1 MMGEGS
7 FLNQIITI
15 GREFGSG
22 GREFGKRLAEELG
35 YAYYDREIMEEIS
48 KRTRLA
54 ESYIH
59 QIVERTPGI
68 YYPITVGK
76 TLHGAEPDYL
86 LRQYTSVYAEQAN
99 TIRDMA
105 AKSDCVIVGR
115 CADYILRDENP
126 LRLFI
131 YADMPSRL
139 KRCREKNH
147 EDDGLNDRQLE
158 RKIRHVD
165 RNRAR
170 YYEYYTGRKWG
181 DRNNYDLLLNTSS
194 MSIKSLVHSLAE
206 LLRQDWTPDGTR
218 TEA

>member
-1 MMGEGS
+1 M
-7 FLNQIITI
+7 NQIITI

-35 YAYYDREIMEEIS
+35 IAYYDREIMEEIS
-48 KRTRLA
+48 KRTQLA
-54 ESYIH
+54 KSYIH
-59 QIVERTPGI
+59 HIVEGAPGV

-115 CADYILRDENP
+115 CADYILREQNP
-126 LRLFI
+126 LRIFV
-131 YADMPSRL
+131 YADMESKLR
-139 KRCREKNH
+139 RCREKSH
-147 EDDGLNDRQLE
+147 EDDALTDKQLA

-165 RNRAR
+165 RSRAR

-181 DRNNYDLLLNTSS
+181 ERVNYDLMVNTSA
-194 MSIKSLVHSLAE
+194 MSVKAAVHSLAE
-206 LLRQDWTPDGTR
+206 MLRR
-218 TEA
+218 EREERN

>member
-1 MMGEGS
+1 M
-7 FLNQIITI
+7 NQIITI

-35 YAYYDREIMEEIS
+35 IAYYDREIMEEIS
-48 KRTRLA
+48 KRTQLA

-59 QIVERTPGI
+59 HIVEGAPGV

-86 LRQYTSVYAEQAN
+86 LRQYTSAYAEQAN

-115 CADYILRDENP
+115 CADYILREQNP
-126 LRLFI
+126 LRIFV
-131 YADMPSRL
+131 YADMESKLR
-139 KRCREKNH
+139 RCREKSH
-147 EDDGLNDRQLE
+147 EDDALTDKQLA

-165 RNRAR
+165 RSRAR

-181 DRNNYDLLLNTSS
+181 ERVNYDLMVNTSA
-194 MSIKSLVHSLAE
+194 MSVKAAVHSLAE
-206 LLRQDWTPDGTR
+206 MLRREREEQN
-218 TEA
+218 

>member
-1 MMGEGS
+1 M
-7 FLNQIITI
+7 NQIITI

-35 YAYYDREIMEEIS
+35 IAYYDREIMEEIS
-48 KRTRLA
+48 KRTQLA

-59 QIVERTPGI
+59 HIVEGAPGI

-115 CADYILRDENP
+115 CADYILREQNP
-126 LRLFI
+126 LRIFV
-131 YADMPSRL
+131 YADMESKLR
-139 KRCREKNH
+139 RCREKSH
-147 EDDGLNDRQLE
+147 EDDALTDKQLA

-165 RNRAR
+165 RSRAR

-181 DRNNYDLLLNTSS
+181 ERVNYDLMVNTSA
-194 MSIKSLVHSLAE
+194 MSIKAAVHSLAE
-206 LLRQDWTPDGTR
+206 MLRREREEQN
-218 TEA
+218 

>member
-1 MMGEGS
+1 M
-7 FLNQIITI
+7 NQIITI

-35 YAYYDREIMEEIS
+35 IAYYDREIMEEIS
-48 KRTRLA
+48 KRTQLA

-59 QIVERTPGI
+59 HIVEGAPGV

-115 CADYILRDENP
+115 CADYILREQNP
-126 LRLFI
+126 LRIFV
-131 YADMPSRL
+131 YADMESKLR
-139 KRCREKNH
+139 RCREKSH
-147 EDDGLNDRQLE
+147 EDDALTDKQLA

-165 RNRAR
+165 RSRAR

-181 DRNNYDLLLNTSS
+181 ERVNYDLMVNTSA
-194 MSIKSLVHSLAE
+194 MSIKAAVHSLAE
-206 LLRQDWTPDGTR
+206 MLRREREEQN
-218 TEA
+218 

>member
-1 MMGEGS
+1 M
-7 FLNQIITI
+7 NQIITI

-35 YAYYDREIMEEIS
+35 IAYYDREIMEEIS

-54 ESYIH
+54 ESYIQH
-59 QIVERTPGI
+59 IVEGAPGI

-105 AKSDCVIVGR
+105 EKSDCVIVGR
-115 CADYILRDENP
+115 CADYILRDRKP
-126 LRLFI
+126 LRIFV
-131 YADMPSRL
+131 YADMESKLR
-139 KRCREKNH
+139 RCREKSH
-147 EDDGLNDRQLE
+147 EDDALTDRQLT

-170 YYEYYTGRKWG
+170 YYEYYTGRRWG
-181 DRNNYDLLLNTSS
+181 DRINYDLMLNTSS
-194 MSIKSLVHSLAE
+194 MSVKAAVHSLAE
-206 LLRQDWTPDGTR
+206 LLRHER
-218 TEA
+218 ENS

>member
-1 MMGEGS
+1 M
-7 FLNQIITI
+7 NQIITI

-35 YAYYDREIMEEIS
+35 IAYYDREIMEEIS

-54 ESYIH
+54 ESYIQH
-59 QIVERTPGI
+59 IVEGAPGI

-105 AKSDCVIVGR
+105 EKSDCVIVGR
-115 CADYILRDENP
+115 CADYILRDRKP
-126 LRLFI
+126 LRIFV
-131 YADMPSRL
+131 YADMESKLR
-139 KRCREKNH
+139 RCREKSH
-147 EDDGLNDRQLE
+147 EDDALTDRQLT

-170 YYEYYTGRKWG
+170 YYEYYTGRRWG
-181 DRNNYDLLLNTSS
+181 DRINYDLMLNTSS
-194 MSIKSLVHSLAE
+194 MSVKAAVHSLAE
-206 LLRQDWTPDGTR
+206 LLRHERENG
-218 TEA
+218 

>member
-1 MMGEGS
+1 M
-7 FLNQIITI
+7 NQIITI
-15 GREFGSG
+15 

-35 YAYYDREIMEEIS
+35 IAYYDREIMEEIS
-48 KRTRLA
+48 KRTQLA

-59 QIVERTPGI
+59 HIVEGAPGI

-86 LRQYTSVYAEQAN
+86 LRQYASVYAEQAN

-105 AKSDCVIVGR
+105 ERSDCVIVGR
-115 CADYILRDENP
+115 CADYILRDRDP
-126 LRLFI
+126 LRIFI
-131 YADMPSRL
+131 YADMESKLR
-139 KRCREKNH
+139 RCREKSH
-147 EDDGLNDRQLE
+147 EDDALTDKQLA

-181 DRNNYDLLLNTSS
+181 DRVNYDLMVNTSA
-194 MSIKSLVHSLAE
+194 MSVKAAVHSLAE
-206 LLRQDWTPDGTR
+206 LLRIEQ
-218 TEA
+218 EEMK

>member
-1 MMGEGS
+1 M
-7 FLNQIITI
+7 NQIITI

-35 YAYYDREIMEEIS
+35 IAYYDREIMEEIS
-48 KRTRLA
+48 KRTQLA

-59 QIVERTPGI
+59 HIVEGAPGV

-115 CADYILRDENP
+115 CADYILREQNP
-126 LRLFI
+126 LRIFV
-131 YADMPSRL
+131 YADMESKLR
-139 KRCREKNH
+139 RCREKSH
-147 EDDGLNDRQLE
+147 EDDALTDKQLA

-165 RNRAR
+165 RSRAR

-181 DRNNYDLLLNTSS
+181 ERVNYDLMVNTSA
-194 MSIKSLVHSLAE
+194 MSIKAAVHSLAE
-206 LLRQDWTPDGTR
+206 MLRR
-218 TEA
+218 EREERN

>member
-1 MMGEGS
+1 M
-7 FLNQIITI
+7 NQIITI

-35 YAYYDREIMEEIS
+35 IAYYDREIMEEIS
-48 KRTRLA
+48 KRTQLA

-59 QIVERTPGI
+59 HIVEGAPGV

-99 TIRDMA
+99 TIRGMA

-115 CADYILRDENP
+115 CADYILREQNP
-126 LRLFI
+126 LRIFV
-131 YADMPSRL
+131 YADMESKLR
-139 KRCREKNH
+139 RCREKSH
-147 EDDGLNDRQLE
+147 EDDALTDKQLA

-165 RNRAR
+165 RSRAR

-181 DRNNYDLLLNTSS
+181 ERVNYDLMVNTSA
-194 MSIKSLVHSLAE
+194 MSVKAAVHSLAE
-206 LLRQDWTPDGTR
+206 MLRLERGNS
-218 TEA
+218 

>member
-1 MMGEGS
+1 M
-7 FLNQIITI
+7 NQIITI

-35 YAYYDREIMEEIS
+35 IAYYDREIMEEIS
-48 KRTRLA
+48 KRTQLA

-59 QIVERTPGI
+59 HIVEGAPGI

-86 LRQYTSVYAEQAN
+86 LRQYASVYAEQAN

-105 AKSDCVIVGR
+105 ERSDCVIVGR
-115 CADYILRDENP
+115 CADYILRDRDP
-126 LRLFI
+126 LRIFI
-131 YADMPSRL
+131 YADMGSKLR
-139 KRCREKNH
+139 RCREKSH
-147 EDDGLNDRQLE
+147 EDDALTDKQLA

-170 YYEYYTGRKWG
+170 YYEYYTGCKWG
-181 DRNNYDLLLNTSS
+181 DRVNYDLMVNTSA
-194 MSIKSLVHSLAE
+194 MSVKAAVHSLAE
-206 LLRQDWTPDGTR
+206 LLRIEQ
-218 TEA
+218 EEMK

>member
-1 MMGEGS
+1 M
-7 FLNQIITI
+7 NQIITI

-35 YAYYDREIMEEIS
+35 IAYYDREIMEEIS
-48 KRTRLA
+48 KRTQLA

-59 QIVERTPGI
+59 HIVEGAPGV

-115 CADYILRDENP
+115 CADYILREQNP
-126 LRLFI
+126 LRIFV
-131 YADMPSRL
+131 YADMESKLR
-139 KRCREKNH
+139 RCREKSH
-147 EDDGLNDRQLE
+147 EDDALTDKQLA

-165 RNRAR
+165 RSRAR

-181 DRNNYDLLLNTSS
+181 ERVNYDLMVNTSA
-194 MSIKSLVHSLAE
+194 MSIKAAVHSLAE
-206 LLRQDWTPDGTR
+206 MLRLERGNS
-218 TEA
+218 

>member
-1 MMGEGS
+1 M
-7 FLNQIITI
+7 NQIITI
-15 GREFGSG
+15 GRVFGSG

-35 YAYYDREIMEEIS
+35 IAYYDREIMEEIS
-48 KRTRLA
+48 KRTQLA

-59 QIVERTPGI
+59 HIVEGAPGV

-115 CADYILRDENP
+115 CADYILREQNP
-126 LRLFI
+126 LRIFV
-131 YADMPSRL
+131 YADMESKLR
-139 KRCREKNH
+139 RCREKSH
-147 EDDGLNDRQLE
+147 EDDALTDKQLA

-165 RNRAR
+165 RSRAR

-181 DRNNYDLLLNTSS
+181 ERVNYDLMVNTSA
-194 MSIKSLVHSLAE
+194 MSIKAAVHSLAE
-206 LLRQDWTPDGTR
+206 MLRREREEQN
-218 TEA
+218 

>member
-1 MMGEGS
+1 M
-7 FLNQIITI
+7 NQIITI

-35 YAYYDREIMEEIS
+35 IAYYDREIMEEIS

-54 ESYIH
+54 ESYIQH
-59 QIVERTPGI
+59 IVEGAPGI

-105 AKSDCVIVGR
+105 EKSDCVIVGR
-115 CADYILRDENP
+115 CADYILRDRKP
-126 LRLFI
+126 LRIFV
-131 YADMPSRL
+131 YADMESKLR
-139 KRCREKNH
+139 RCREKSH
-147 EDDGLNDRQLE
+147 EDDALTDRQLT

-170 YYEYYTGRKWG
+170 YYEYYTGRRWG
-181 DRNNYDLLLNTSS
+181 DRINYDLMLNTSGQK
-194 MSIKSLVHSLAE
+194 IKKIAGALAAY
-206 LLRQDWTPDGTR
+206 LRDAD
-218 TEA
+218 

>member
-1 MMGEGS
+1 M
-7 FLNQIITI
+7 NQIITI

-35 YAYYDREIMEEIS
+35 IAYYDREIMEEIS
-48 KRTRLA
+48 KRTQLA

-59 QIVERTPGI
+59 HIVEGAPGV
-68 YYPITVGK
+68 YFPITVGK

-115 CADYILRDENP
+115 CADYILREQNP
-126 LRLFI
+126 LRIFV
-131 YADMPSRL
+131 YADMESKLR
-139 KRCREKNH
+139 RCREKSH
-147 EDDGLNDRQLE
+147 EDDALTDKQLA

-165 RNRAR
+165 RSRAR

-181 DRNNYDLLLNTSS
+181 ERVNYDLMVNTSA
-194 MSIKSLVHSLAE
+194 MSVKAAVHSLAE
-206 LLRQDWTPDGTR
+206 MLRLERGNS
-218 TEA
+218 

>member
-1 MMGEGS
+1 M
-7 FLNQIITI
+7 NQIITI

-35 YAYYDREIMEEIS
+35 IAYYDREIMEEIS
-48 KRTRLA
+48 KRTQLA

-59 QIVERTPGI
+59 HIVEGAPGI

-105 AKSDCVIVGR
+105 EKSDCVIVGR
-115 CADYILRDENP
+115 CADYILRELNP
-126 LRLFI
+126 LRIFV
-131 YADMPSRL
+131 YADMESKLR
-139 KRCREKNH
+139 RCRGKSH
-147 EDDGLNDRQLE
+147 EDDALTDKQLA

-181 DRNNYDLLLNTSS
+181 ERVNYDLMVNTSA
-194 MSIKSLVHSLAE
+194 MSVKAAVHSLAE
-206 LLRQDWTPDGTR
+206 LLRMER
-218 TEA
+218 EEKK

>member
-1 MMGEGS
+1 M
-7 FLNQIITI
+7 NQIITI

-35 YAYYDREIMEEIS
+35 IAYYDREIMEEIS

-54 ESYIH
+54 ESYIQH
-59 QIVERTPGI
+59 IVEGAPGI

-105 AKSDCVIVGR
+105 EKSDCVIVGR
-115 CADYILRDENP
+115 CADYILRDRKP
-126 LRLFI
+126 LRIFV
-131 YADMPSRL
+131 YADMESKLR
-139 KRCREKNH
+139 RCREKSH
-147 EDDGLNDRQLE
+147 ADDALTDRQLA

-170 YYEYYTGRKWG
+170 YYEYYTGRRWG
-181 DRNNYDLLLNTSS
+181 DRTNYDLMLNTSS
-194 MSIKSLVHSLAE
+194 MSVKAAVHSLAE
-206 LLRQDWTPDGTR
+206 LLRHERENG
-218 TEA
+218 

>member
-1 MMGEGS
+1 M
-7 FLNQIITI
+7 NQIITI

-35 YAYYDREIMEEIS
+35 IAYYDREIMEEIS

-54 ESYIH
+54 ESYIQH
-59 QIVERTPGI
+59 IVEGAPGI

-105 AKSDCVIVGR
+105 EKSDCVIVGR
-115 CADYILRDENP
+115 CADYILRDRKP
-126 LRLFI
+126 LRIFV
-131 YADMPSRL
+131 YADMESKLR
-139 KRCREKNH
+139 RCREKSH
-147 EDDGLNDRQLE
+147 EDDALTDRQLA

-170 YYEYYTGRKWG
+170 YYEYYTGRRWG
-181 DRNNYDLLLNTSS
+181 DRINYDLMLNTSS
-194 MSIKSLVHSLAE
+194 MSVKAAVHSLAE
-206 LLRQDWTPDGTR
+206 LLRHERENG
-218 TEA
+218 

>member
-1 MMGEGS
+1 M
-7 FLNQIITI
+7 NQIITI

-22 GREFGKRLAEELG
+22 EREFGKRLAEELG
-35 YAYYDREIMEEIS
+35 IAYYDREIMEEIS
-48 KRTRLA
+48 KRTQLA

-59 QIVERTPGI
+59 HIVEGAPGV

-115 CADYILRDENP
+115 CADYILREQNP
-126 LRLFI
+126 LRIFV
-131 YADMPSRL
+131 YADMESKLR
-139 KRCREKNH
+139 RCREKSH
-147 EDDGLNDRQLE
+147 EDDALTDKQLA

-181 DRNNYDLLLNTSS
+181 ERVNYDLMVNTSA
-194 MSIKSLVHSLAE
+194 MSVKAAVHSLAE
-206 LLRQDWTPDGTR
+206 MLRR
-218 TEA
+218 EREERN

>member
-1 MMGEGS
+1 M
-7 FLNQIITI
+7 NQIITI

-35 YAYYDREIMEEIS
+35 IAYYDREIMEEIS
-48 KRTRLA
+48 KRTQLA

-59 QIVERTPGI
+59 HIVEGAPGV

-115 CADYILRDENP
+115 CADYILREQNP
-126 LRLFI
+126 LRIFV
-131 YADMPSRL
+131 YADMESKLR
-139 KRCREKNH
+139 RCREKSH
-147 EDDGLNDRQLE
+147 EDDALTDKQLA

-165 RNRAR
+165 RSRAR
-170 YYEYYTGRKWG
+170 YYAYSTGRNWG
-181 DRNNYDLLLNTSS
+181 ERVN
-194 MSIKSLVHSLAE
+194 
-206 LLRQDWTPDGTR
+206 
-218 TEA
+218 

>member
-1 MMGEGS
+1 M
-7 FLNQIITI
+7 NQIITI

-35 YAYYDREIMEEIS
+35 IAYYDREIMEEIS
-48 KRTRLA
+48 KRTQLA

-59 QIVERTPGI
+59 HIVEGAPGI

-86 LRQYTSVYAEQAN
+86 LRQYASVYAEQAN

-105 AKSDCVIVGR
+105 ERSDCVIVGR
-115 CADYILRDENP
+115 CADYILRDRDP
-126 LRLFI
+126 LRIFI
-131 YADMPSRL
+131 YADMESKLR
-139 KRCREKNH
+139 RCREKSH
-147 EDDGLNDRQLE
+147 EDDALTDKQLA

-181 DRNNYDLLLNTSS
+181 DRVNYDLMVNTSA
-194 MSIKSLVHSLAE
+194 MSVKAAVHSLAE
-206 LLRQDWTPDGTR
+206 LLRIEQ
-218 TEA
+218 EEMK

>member
-1 MMGEGS
+1 MT
-7 FLNQIITI
+7 QIITI

-35 YAYYDREIMEEIS
+35 IAYYDREIMEEIS
-48 KRTRLA
+48 KRTQLA

-59 QIVERTPGI
+59 HIVEGAPGV

-115 CADYILRDENP
+115 CADYILREQNP
-126 LRLFI
+126 LRIFV
-131 YADMPSRL
+131 YADMESKLR
-139 KRCREKNH
+139 RCREKSH
-147 EDDGLNDRQLE
+147 EDDALTDKQLA

-165 RNRAR
+165 RSRAR

-181 DRNNYDLLLNTSS
+181 ERVNYDLMVNTSA
-194 MSIKSLVHSLAE
+194 MSIKAAVHSLAE
-206 LLRQDWTPDGTR
+206 MLRREREEQN
-218 TEA
+218 